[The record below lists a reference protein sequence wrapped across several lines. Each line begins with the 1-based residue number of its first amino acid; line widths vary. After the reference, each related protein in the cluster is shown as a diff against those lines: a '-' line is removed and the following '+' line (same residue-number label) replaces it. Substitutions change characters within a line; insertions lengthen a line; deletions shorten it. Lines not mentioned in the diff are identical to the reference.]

1 MAAAQSGDGQASDT
15 VAGSGAAARGTWMI
29 EYPRDTL
36 PDLPLDQVLWSCF
49 EHFATKDQSNAALHM
64 SQVQYS
70 PITFRLADQ
79 LDAMNIYGALGQHG
93 DQLLRDV
100 MHHRG
105 SYREDRG
112 R

>member
-1 MAAAQSGDGQASDT
+1 MGSVINADGRSDEN
-15 VAGSGAAARGTWMI
+15 VATDATKRGTWAI
-29 EYPRDTL
+29 EYPRHHL
-36 PDLPLDQVLWSCF
+36 PDLPLDRVLWSCF

-79 LDAMNIYGALGQHG
+79 LDAMNIYAALGEWSEN
-93 DQLLRDV
+93 LLRDV
-100 MHHRG
+100 MRHRG